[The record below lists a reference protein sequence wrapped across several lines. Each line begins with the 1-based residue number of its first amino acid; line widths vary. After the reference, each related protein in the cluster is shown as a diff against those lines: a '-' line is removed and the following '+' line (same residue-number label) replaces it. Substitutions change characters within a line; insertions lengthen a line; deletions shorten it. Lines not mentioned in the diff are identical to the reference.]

1 MALDVIAGARTSPLK
16 LLLGAILLCCTSVAL
31 VTSRDQSARELN
43 TPRSSK
49 YRNSWQRHQQPN
61 IVFVITDDQ
70 DSELGESFKAPF
82 CFTCTCSLKRNVD
95 VRRLFF
101 IF

>member
-1 MALDVIAGARTSPLK
+1 MALDVTAGARTSPLK

-70 DSELGESFKAPF
+70 DSELGESFKAAF
-82 CFTCTCSLKRNVD
+82 YSFIKTKR
-95 VRRLFF
+95 
-101 IF
+101 